1 MEPRR
6 KTTEKAMGLIGIL
19 EEAGQKGLDNRDYD
33 DAKWT
38 ERLKAL

>member
-6 KTTEKAMGLIGIL
+6 KTHRKSDGADRDS
-19 EEAGQKGLDNRDYD
+19 EEAGQKRLDSKDYD

-38 ERLKAL
+38 ERSNAL